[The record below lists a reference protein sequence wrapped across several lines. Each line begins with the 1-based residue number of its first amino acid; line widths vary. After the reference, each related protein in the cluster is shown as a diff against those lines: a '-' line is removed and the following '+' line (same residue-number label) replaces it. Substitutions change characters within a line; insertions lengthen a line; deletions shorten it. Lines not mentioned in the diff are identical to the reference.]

1 MPSNWYS
8 IRDNLVKDGDDLET
22 ATQKKFNQKI
32 VAANKPYF
40 MTYVYPS
47 LRTQNNTYNTN
58 SNNGA
63 LMRFGS
69 YGIRSIEDLYNY
81 EPKTK
86 EMIECLRFHGEMV
99 GRNACVVNKICWI
112 FEDVFNGYFSKKY
125 TQPEFDYNI
134 LKCNVEYSKK
144 NYEDIFAL
152 YKEYQKR
159 VEAFQRKKRT
169 EKLSSIENW
178 EKKKVFVDWFKKECE
193 IICSN
198 ENELCDI
205 VLDICYKTEKSKQFA
220 WDICGDVILDN
231 LLKNKGGII
240 HFPQLVNDNGDF
252 EYCGENFV
260 MCEKMIGG
268 DSNDCVE

>member
-1 MPSNWYS
+1 
-8 IRDNLVKDGDDLET
+8 
-22 ATQKKFNQKI
+22 
-32 VAANKPYF
+32 
-40 MTYVYPS
+40 
-47 LRTQNNTYNTN
+47 
-58 SNNGA
+58 
-63 LMRFGS
+63 
-69 YGIRSIEDLYNY
+69 
-81 EPKTK
+81 
-86 EMIECLRFHGEMV
+86 MV